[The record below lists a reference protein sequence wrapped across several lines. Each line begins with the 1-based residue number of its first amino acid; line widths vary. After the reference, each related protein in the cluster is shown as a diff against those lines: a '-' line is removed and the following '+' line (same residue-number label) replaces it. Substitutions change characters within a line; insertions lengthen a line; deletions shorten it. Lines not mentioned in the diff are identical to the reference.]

1 MIIRGTTP
9 YHSFILPVLV
19 EDIDT
24 IWVTYCQNK
33 KEVFARTDI
42 FNDERAEVDNLLD
55 LYENAS
61 MGEALTDE
69 EKTWSQL
76 TLHLTQEETLSFE
89 FFPAARKN
97 IAVIQVRILTVDGEA
112 FASLPVLER
121 IFGVRRDGVIDDG
134 TLYEEPG
141 EENEG

>member
-24 IWVTYCQNK
+24 IWVTYCQNE

-112 FASLPVLER
+112 FASLPVRER